1 VDHFNQW
8 INVPEHFNICLT
20 IWAIALTKK
29 NANFNLCLKSNNL
42 MAVIQLVSRIKW
54 HIFLNFVAVLILAG
68 KKNIVYFLYVQSMY
82 AYLILCLDVEEAKS
96 FCCLSV
102 RLRVKKSKFFVCKDC
117 VKFYIYIYPSLLKFW
132 WSRNILDRD
141 ISD

>member
-1 VDHFNQW
+1 MDHFNQW

-20 IWAIALTKK
+20 IWAIALKKK

-54 HIFLNFVAVLILAG
+54 YIFLNFVAMLILAC

-96 FCCLSV
+96 FCYLSV
-102 RLRVKKSKFFVCKDC
+102 RLRVKEKN
-117 VKFYIYIYPSLLKFW
+117 LNLM
-132 WSRNILDRD
+132 
-141 ISD
+141 

>member
-1 VDHFNQW
+1 
-8 INVPEHFNICLT
+8 
-20 IWAIALTKK
+20 
-29 NANFNLCLKSNNL
+29 

-54 HIFLNFVAVLILAG
+54 HIFLNFVAVLILAC

-102 RLRVKKSKFFVCKDC
+102 RLRVKEKN
-117 VKFYIYIYPSLLKFW
+117 LNL
-132 WSRNILDRD
+132 R
-141 ISD
+141 